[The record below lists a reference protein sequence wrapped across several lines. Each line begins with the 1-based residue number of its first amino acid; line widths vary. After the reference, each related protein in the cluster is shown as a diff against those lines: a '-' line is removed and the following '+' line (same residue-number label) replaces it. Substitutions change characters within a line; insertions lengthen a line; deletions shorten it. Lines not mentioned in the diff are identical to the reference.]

1 MEKSPIK
8 SGFFGEISFCISFM
22 SRVGEKD
29 GFSEKRWG
37 EVNFRKKSVQNSP
50 INSSGETAVI
60 SENIKS
66 GLLRVTI

>member
-8 SGFFGEISFCISFM
+8 SGFFREISFCISFM

-29 GFSEKRWG
+29 GFSENRWG
-37 EVNFRKKSVQNSP
+37 EVNYRKTSVQNSP